1 MQSIRKKILKEGEII
16 PLIFDF
22 SFTEVFNNIKYISIL
37 ERFISD
43 HMMIPLE
50 EVKGNLE
57 ILPRRLNNRKKEET
71 RKEVDLILNYKGEKI
86 EIELNGFGP
95 YKRVNDRNLV
105 YIAKILGENYQLS
118 NKEIQKAYQINISNY
133 PCNKCKLINEYYIKE
148 KESEEIFS
156 DKLQIDQIDVSKCL
170 DPCYNFLNER
180 EEKVAKW
187 IKLFVSN
194 NIVEFA
200 TIGEEL
206 MDKEELD
213 NLKDKIEELSDDENM
228 VDVYKTYE
236 DNFDLYD
243 DAKEAGFEDGF
254 NDGEKQTKINSVKN
268 MLKSNYSVEEIAV
281 VTGLTIDDIL
291 KIKKS

>member
-254 NDGEKQTKINSVKN
+254 NDGEKQTKINIVKN